1 MSDFD
6 ERPTSIQ
13 NKHIPE
19 ERDSVRK
26 ELDSIIIPLVELDS
40 VEELDSVPKEL
51 DSVSKE
57 LDSVYNPVQDGAE
70 SLLKLVF
77 EGPDP
82 STIDPESVNESK
94 ASTIQSFSRETS
106 FSLIRACE
114 RRGDGIAIRSRAR
127 K

>member
-40 VEELDSVPKEL
+40 VE
-51 DSVSKE
+51 
-57 LDSVYNPVQDGAE
+57 
-70 SLLKLVF
+70 
-77 EGPDP
+77 
-82 STIDPESVNESK
+82 
-94 ASTIQSFSRETS
+94 
-106 FSLIRACE
+106 
-114 RRGDGIAIRSRAR
+114 
-127 K
+127 